1 MSHRTRALEIP
12 PLFRLPAVV
21 PGSSDYETARR
32 VWNGFHDPHP
42 AAVIR
47 CSSARE
53 IAAAIRFAA
62 ERGLPLAVRGG
73 GHSFPGYGS
82 CDHGIV
88 LDLAPLSAVEVD
100 PERRIAAVGGGATW
114 GDVDRAAAIF
124 SLAVPGGLVS
134 TTGVGG
140 LTLGGGIGW
149 LSRSWGLACDQL
161 VAAEVV
167 LADGWLTTA
176 SESDNADLL
185 WALRGGGGNFGI
197 VSRFEFRLHE
207 LPPAGQVLGGMVLYE
222 AAAAPFVL
230 GEYARIAASMPDAL
244 STLVA
249 FINVPP
255 LSFLPEA
262 IHFAPAVA
270 VALCDVGEAAQA
282 EARCLPL
289 RRLATPLADLVG
301 RVPYVDQQRIFDA
314 GAPAGLR
321 QYGLGVNL
329 PSLHERA
336 IAALG
341 ERAAARPAPLCQI
354 HLHQMGGAVARIAEE
369 ATAYAGRDAAY
380 VVNIIAT
387 WTDPGDDEPARDWA
401 RGTRARLAEFAA
413 PRTYLNSTCSPPNGR
428 TRRPGYP
435 TARAPMA
442 ASGAPSSPSSTR
454 RMQPTRRPFATSTAP
469 APWR

>member
-1 MSHRTRALEIP
+1 VL
-12 PLFRLPAVV
+12 
-21 PGSSDYETARR
+21 PGSPDYETARR

-47 CSSARE
+47 CSSALE
-53 IAAAIRFAA
+53 IAAAVRFAA
-62 ERGLPLAVRGG
+62 ERALPLAVRGG

-82 CDHGIV
+82 CDGGIV
-88 LDLAPLSAVEVD
+88 VDLAPLSEVTVD
-100 PERRIAAVGGGATW
+100 RERRIALVGGGATW
-114 GDVDRAAAIF
+114 ADVDRATAAVG
-124 SLAVPGGLVS
+124 LAVPGGLVS

-167 LADGWLTTA
+167 LADGSVTTA

-207 LPPAGQVLGGMVLYE
+207 LPPAGEVLGGMVLYE
-222 AAAAPFVL
+222 AAAAQSVL
-230 GEYARIAASMPDAL
+230 REVARLAPSMPDPL
-244 STLVA
+244 STLAA
-249 FINVPP
+249 FISVPP
-255 LSFLPEA
+255 LPFLPEQ
-262 IHFAPAVA
+262 IHLAPALA
-270 VALCDVGEAAQA
+270 IALCDVGEPAAA

-289 RRLATPLADLVG
+289 RRLATPLADLVQ
-301 RVPYVDQQRIFDA
+301 RRPYVEQQRIFDA

-329 PSLHERA
+329 QALADGA
-336 IAALG
+336 IAALV
-341 ERAAARPAPLCQI
+341 ERAAARPTPLCQI
-354 HLHQMGGAVARIAEE
+354 HLHQMGGVVARIAED

-387 WTDPGDDEPARDWA
+387 WTDPDDDERARDWA
-401 RGTRARLAEFAA
+401 RATRGRLAEFAA
-413 PRTYLNSTCSPPNGR
+413 PRTYLNFLGE
-428 TRRPGYP
+428 
-435 TARAPMA
+435 
-442 ASGAPSSPSSTR
+442 SGADRVRLAYGTAKYDRLRELKR
-454 RMQPTRRPFATSTAP
+454 RFDPTNLFRINANVLP
-469 APWR
+469 AE

>member
-1 MSHRTRALEIP
+1 VL
-12 PLFRLPAVV
+12 
-21 PGSSDYETARR
+21 PGSPDYETARR

-47 CSSARE
+47 CSSALE
-53 IAAAIRFAA
+53 IAAAVRFAA
-62 ERGLPLAVRGG
+62 ERALPLAVRGG

-82 CDHGIV
+82 CDGGIV
-88 LDLAPLSAVEVD
+88 VDLAPLSEVTVD
-100 PERRIAAVGGGATW
+100 RERRIALVGGGATW
-114 GDVDRAAAIF
+114 ADVDRATAAVG
-124 SLAVPGGLVS
+124 LAVPGGLVS

-167 LADGWLTTA
+167 LADGSVTTA

-207 LPPAGQVLGGMVLYE
+207 LPPAGEVLGGMVLYE
-222 AAAAPFVL
+222 AAAAQSVL
-230 GEYARIAASMPDAL
+230 REVARLAPSMPDPL
-244 STLVA
+244 STLAA
-249 FINVPP
+249 FISVPP
-255 LSFLPEA
+255 LPFLPEQ
-262 IHFAPAVA
+262 IHLAPALA
-270 VALCDVGEAAQA
+270 IALCDVGEPAAA

-289 RRLATPLADLVG
+289 RRLATPLADLVQ
-301 RVPYVDQQRIFDA
+301 RRPYVEQQRIFDA

-329 PSLHERA
+329 QALADGA
-336 IAALG
+336 IAALV
-341 ERAAARPAPLCQI
+341 ERAAARPTPLCQI
-354 HLHQMGGAVARIAEE
+354 HLHQMGGVVARIAED

-387 WTDPGDDEPARDWA
+387 WTDPDDDERARDWA
-401 RGTRARLAEFAA
+401 RATRGRLTEFAA
-413 PRTYLNSTCSPPNGR
+413 PRTYLNLLGE
-428 TRRPGYP
+428 
-435 TARAPMA
+435 
-442 ASGAPSSPSSTR
+442 SGADRVRLAYGTAKYDRLRELKR
-454 RMQPTRRPFATSTAP
+454 RFDPTNLFRINANVLP
-469 APWR
+469 AE